1 MSGGPSGRRV
11 QVRTSGRGSR
21 SPKNRAEQLSDALM
35 AKDMELRAL
44 QNEHATLSSNY
55 AIVDKDNRENT
66 AELKYLRRAYEKIAK
81 DFRQYRKSVEEREST
96 IERGLLN
103 RFFGWPLRFSQ
114 SILSRETRKRE
125 EKLKLRGMDIARK
138 NSRIADL
145 KIKVSKQK
153 QDLSSRTIGEKEW
166 RQRYESLA
174 RERRSEKGLETDSL
188 VSSLRD
194 RLRSLREE
202 NTTLTVELSELR
214 RIHEEADEKLDS
226 VYAAVQKAN
235 NEFEILE
242 VMDSCWKSAKK
253 SPYQNPNM
261 VYKTIGIM
269 ANEALEWMDTE
280 EGSGSFEDEIR
291 MYLDV
296 AEQDSKDRYWKVGS
310 INEKMNRHIKLGVNH
325 DPSKTLRIYY
335 DISRRGKLRL
345 AWCGEHP

>member
-1 MSGGPSGRRV
+1 MSSGPKGRKV

-21 SPKNRAEQLSDALM
+21 SPKDRAEQLSDALM
-35 AKDMELRAL
+35 AKDVELSAL
-44 QNEHATLSSNY
+44 QKEHKALSSRY

-66 AELKYLRRAYEKIAK
+66 AELKALRKGYENIAK
-81 DFRQYRKSVEEREST
+81 DFRHYRKSVEERESAL
-96 IERGLLN
+96 ERGLLN

-125 EKLKLRGMDIARK
+125 EKLKIRGMDIARK
-138 NSRIADL
+138 NSKIADL

-153 QDLSSRTIGEKEW
+153 KDLSSRIISEKKW
-166 RQRYESLA
+166 KQRYDSLA
-174 RERRSEKGLETDSL
+174 KEKRSEKGLEADSL

-194 RLRSLREE
+194 SLRNLREE
-202 NTTLTVELSELR
+202 NITLNAEISELR
-214 RIHEEADEKLDS
+214 RIHEEADEKVDS

-235 NEFEILE
+235 EEFEVIE
-242 VMDSCWKSAKK
+242 IMDSCWKSAKK

-261 VYKTIGIM
+261 VYKTIRIM
-269 ANEALEWMDTE
+269 ANEALEWMETE